1 MRISDWSSDVC
12 SSDLPGGF
20 RFRIV
25 AHWRGCRTQSPSNR
39 NLTCGNDDFPELR
52 VRFHIAIGF
61 GYIRQR
67 TGPVDHGAKDPSI
80 DPRTDELLAPLQ
92 VLASRIARACLHHYV
107 PAERHAHMERR
118 RTKAK
123 SNMEARRSFLTAGRG
138 ENS

>member
-67 TGPVDHGAKDPSI
+67 KGPVDHGAKDPLL
-80 DPRTDELLAPLQ
+80 DPRTDELLAALQ
-92 VLASRIARACLHHYV
+92 VLARRIESVCLHHYV
-107 PAERHAHMERR
+107 PGDR
-118 RTKAK
+118 K
-123 SNMEARRSFLTAGRG
+123 SVV
-138 ENS
+138 